1 MSHTTYSSTTI
12 PALTIG
18 LDLGDRLSQ
27 AYAVDAA
34 GTCVEERAV
43 ATTAA
48 ALTAFL
54 AERPPCRV
62 VLEVGKDGWLTA
74 EGGQGGKKTGY
85 DRVCK
90 KRYAGP
96 PEHLRGWVSIK
107 ALANAAAPTQDWIG
121 GRWGSE
127 EPPSYSG

>member
-12 PALTIG
+12 PAVTIG

-62 VLEVGKDGWLTA
+62 VLEVGTHSPWISRLVALRTSSRA
-74 EGGQGGKKTGY
+74 RISVATP
-85 DRVCK
+85 
-90 KRYAGP
+90 ASSMPGP
-96 PEHLRGWVSIK
+96 RG
-107 ALANAAAPTQDWIG
+107 
-121 GRWGSE
+121 R
-127 EPPSYSG
+127 EPINIA